1 MNQVKNYVV
10 CAHRRIKS
18 TKWVW
23 KDTKDEGDIYEIYRQ
38 MCLHSLASARHFLEG
53 DWEYILWDQ
62 EIDHINEAMPLNNQ
76 LTYDLWHKEPCNILW
91 VGPDVQFVKPTKIFG
106 EFTDFRL
113 FNWTD
118 PKVWHE
124 PNQYNAGFDN
134 LFNNDLSYHPHTMDP
149 KLWEIERKMYNE
161 WNKTEGMDS
170 YNNQQIIHNTMFWSQ
185 GLEWSDA
192 HRPELFY
199 QAQWLPTWAPLE
211 TQDAWNQC
219 SYEEAQV
226 IHWHS
231 SRHAPT
237 KLECM
242 RQVNEALGVTP
253 VTELK

>member
-1 MNQVKNYVV
+1 VSIIKNYVV

-62 EIDHINEAMPLNNQ
+62 EIEHINDAMPLNNQ

-106 EFTDFRL
+106 EFDNFRL

-118 PKVWHE
+118 PKSWYE
-124 PNQYNAGFDN
+124 ANQYNAKFDN
-134 LFNNDLSYHPHTMDP
+134 LFNNDLNYHPHTMDP
-149 KLWEIERKMYNE
+149 KLWEIERQMHNE
-161 WNKTEGMDS
+161 WNKTDGMDS

-185 GLEWSDA
+185 NLDWADA

-199 QAQWLPTWAPLE
+199 QAQWLPSWTTVE
-211 TQDAWNQC
+211 TQDQWNGC
-219 SYEEAQV
+219 KYEDAQV

-242 RQVNEALGVTP
+242 RQVNEALGVPP

>member
-1 MNQVKNYVV
+1 MTNVKNYVV

-23 KDTKDEGDIYEIYRQ
+23 KDTKDEGDIYSIYQQ
-38 MCLHSLASARHFLEG
+38 MCEQSLASARAFLEG

-62 EIDHINEAMPLNNQ
+62 EIDHINQAMPLNNQ

-106 EFTDFRL
+106 EFDDFRL

-118 PKVWHE
+118 PKSWYE
-124 PNQYNAGFDN
+124 PNQYNKTFDN
-134 LFNNDLSYHPHTMDP
+134 LFNNDLNYHPHTMDP
-149 KLWEIERKMYNE
+149 KLWEIEREMHHQWRNS
-161 WNKTEGMDS
+161 EGMDS

-185 GLEWSDA
+185 GLAWEDA

-199 QAQWLPTWAPLE
+199 QAQWLPSWTTVE
-211 TQDAWNQC
+211 VQDEWNGC
-219 SYEEAQV
+219 KYEDAHV
-226 IHWHS
+226 VHWHS

-242 RQVNEALGVTP
+242 RQVNEALGVT
-253 VTELK
+253 VGA

>member
-1 MNQVKNYVV
+1 MSIIKNYVV

-62 EIDHINEAMPLNNQ
+62 EIDHINDAMPLNNQ
-76 LTYDLWHKEPCNILW
+76 LTYELWHKEPCNILW

-106 EFTDFRL
+106 EFNNFRL

-118 PKVWHE
+118 PKSWYE
-124 PNQYNAGFDN
+124 ANQYNAKFDN
-134 LFNNDLSYHPHTMDP
+134 LFNNDLNYHPHTMDP
-149 KLWEIERKMYNE
+149 KLWEIERQMHNE
-161 WNKTEGMDS
+161 WNKTDGMDS

-185 GLEWSDA
+185 NLDWDDA

-199 QAQWLPTWAPLE
+199 QAQWLPSWTTVE
-211 TQDAWNQC
+211 TQDQWNGC
-219 SYEEAQV
+219 KYEDAQV
-226 IHWHS
+226 VHWHS

-242 RQVNEALGVTP
+242 RQVNEALGVPP

>member
-1 MNQVKNYVV
+1 MTTVKNYVV

-23 KDTKDEGDIYEIYRQ
+23 KDTKDEGDIYETYKQ

-53 DWEYILWDQ
+53 DWEYILFDE
-62 EIDHINEAMPLNNQ
+62 EIDSINDAMPLNNDR
-76 LTYDLWHKEPCNILW
+76 TYELFHKEPCNILW

-106 EFTDFRL
+106 EFNEFRL

-118 PKVWHE
+118 PKSWHE
-124 PNQYNAGFDN
+124 PNQYNKSFDN
-134 LFNNDLSYHPHTMDP
+134 LFNNDLQYYPHNMNSD
-149 KLWEIERKMYNE
+149 LWTLERGMRAE
-161 WNKTEGMDS
+161 WDNSDGMGS

-185 GLEWSDA
+185 ALAWEEA
-192 HRPELFY
+192 HHPELFY
-199 QAQWLPTWAPLE
+199 QAQWLPWHPLE
-211 TQDAWNQC
+211 VQDEWNGC
-219 SYEEAQV
+219 KYEDAHV

-231 SRHAPT
+231 SRHSPT

-242 RQVNEALGVTP
+242 RQVNEALGVPP

>member
-1 MNQVKNYVV
+1 MTTVKNYVV

-23 KDTKDEGDIYEIYRQ
+23 KDTKDEGDIYSIYQQ
-38 MCLHSLASARHFLEG
+38 MCEQSLASARAFLEG

-62 EIDHINEAMPLNNQ
+62 EIDHINQAMPLNNQ

-106 EFTDFRL
+106 EFNDFRL

-118 PKVWHE
+118 PKSWYE
-124 PNQYNAGFDN
+124 PNQYNKTFDN
-134 LFNNDLSYHPHTMDP
+134 LFNNDLNYHPHTMDP
-149 KLWEIERKMYNE
+149 KLWEIEREMHHQWRNS
-161 WNKTEGMDS
+161 EGMDS

-185 GLEWSDA
+185 GLAWEDA

-199 QAQWLPTWAPLE
+199 QAQWLPSWTTVE
-211 TQDAWNQC
+211 TQDEWNGC
-219 SYEEAQV
+219 KYEDAHV

-242 RQVNEALGVTP
+242 RQVNEALGVT
-253 VTELK
+253 VGA